1 IVCAQFISQD
11 YSSFGI
17 TPIFSFKRIP
27 WNMVYEIED
36 PQDEPN
42 TNEESGEEYTFY
54 TPFKF
59 EPDPRGLGN
68 YLFNKMKKHRH
79 HIAQYIADTD
89 EEQTY
94 GELLLRCVRTACHL
108 STRNLTK
115 DDVIVLCSNNHKESI
130 VPFIASLFLN
140 VPVASMDPTLSLM
153 ESVYLVKDVKPK
165 IIFVVPEG
173 LELMET
179 SVKQAG
185 LDTEIVVYGSSD
197 TNTEFSSF
205 LEPHENEEKFA
216 PTEVD
221 SLKDT
226 AVIMFSSGTTGLPKG
241 IILNHLGLLG
251 QALCLPV
258 CGGIGTIYLSYS
270 TLYWISAVVY
280 QLAAII
286 IGGAKVTVQK
296 MDPHETWKLIDKYKV
311 TTLFGAPSLAA
322 ALLKVGRPEGLDT
335 SNLWSFIIGGGYIPK
350 PLLLELRDLLPGTF
364 VYNAYGQTEVSG
376 VLTTFKTANVKDTLY
391 LHSKPTSV
399 GLIIPGLKAKVVDL
413 YTGKNC
419 GPNEEGELRIK
430 SEFLMSGYLNQDT
443 SDSFDSEGWM
453 KTGDIVTYD
462 EDGCFYI
469 KDRIKEMIKYKG
481 WHIAPAMLE
490 QVIMTHPLV
499 AQVVIIG
506 IPHDADGDHPMAVIV
521 PKEPLTVSINEEDI
535 INFVEERVT
544 DTMRL
549 RAGVKFVSSIPMTP
563 SGKIR
568 RRDVKKMVLDG
579 DL

>member
-1 IVCAQFISQD
+1 MIYQA
-11 YSSFGI
+11 
-17 TPIFSFKRIP
+17 
-27 WNMVYEIED
+27 ED
-36 PQDEPN
+36 AKPEHN
-42 TNEESGEEYTFY
+42 NNEESGEEYTFY

-59 EPDPRGLGN
+59 DADPRGLGN
-68 YLFNKMKKHRH
+68 FLFNKMKKYRH
-79 HIAQYIADTD
+79 CIAQYIHDTD
-89 EEQTY
+89 QEDTY

-115 DDVIVLCSNNHKESI
+115 DDVVLLCSYNHKESS
-130 VPFIASLFLN
+130 VPFISSLFIN
-140 VPVASMDPTLSLM
+140 VPVAYLDPRLSLM
-153 ESVYLVKDVKPK
+153 ESLHLLKDVKPK
-165 IIFVVPEG
+165 IIFVDPEG

-185 LDTEIVVYGSSD
+185 LDTELVVYGSSD
-197 TNTEFSSF
+197 IHTEFSSF
-205 LEPHENEEKFA
+205 IKPHENEKKFV

-241 IILNHLGLLG
+241 IILNHLGLMG
-251 QALCLPV
+251 QVSILKGYV
-258 CGGIGTIYLSYS
+258 ETGMIYLTYA
-270 TLYWISAVVY
+270 TLFWISAVIY
-280 QLAAII
+280 QLIAII
-286 IGGAKVTVQK
+286 TGGAKLTVQK
-296 MDPHETWKLIDKYKV
+296 FDPHQTWCLIDKYKV
-311 TTLFGAPSLAA
+311 TSIFVAPILAA
-322 ALLKVGRPEGLDT
+322 ALLKVGRPDGLDT
-335 SNLWSFIIGGGYIPK
+335 SSLWNFVISGDYFPK
-350 PLLLELRDLLPGTF
+350 SLLLELRNLLPGTF
-364 VYNAYGQTEVSG
+364 VFNAYGQTEVSG
-376 VLTTFKTANVKDTLY
+376 ILTVFKSSSDKEALY

-399 GLIIPGLKAKVVDL
+399 GLIIAGIKAKVVDV
-413 YTGKNC
+413 YTGAIC

-430 SEFLMSGYLNQDT
+430 SDFLMSGYHNHDT
-443 SDSFDSEGWM
+443 SDSFDSDGWM
-453 KTGDIVTYD
+453 KTGDIVNYD

-481 WHIAPAMLE
+481 FQIAPAMLE
-490 QVIMTHPLV
+490 QLIMTHSSV

-521 PKEPLTVSINEEDI
+521 PKESSTASLTEEDI
-535 INFVEERVT
+535 IKFVDERVS

>member
-1 IVCAQFISQD
+1 M
-11 YSSFGI
+11 
-17 TPIFSFKRIP
+17 
-27 WNMVYEIED
+27 NMVYETED
-36 PQDEPN
+36 PLAEPDK
-42 TNEESGEEYTFY
+42 NEESGEEYTFY

-68 YLFNKMKKHRH
+68 YLFNRMKKHRH

-94 GELLLRCVRTACHL
+94 AELLQRCVRTACHL
-108 STRNLTK
+108 STRSLTK
-115 DDVIVLCSNNHKESI
+115 DDVVVLCSYNHKESS

-153 ESVYLVKDVKPK
+153 ESAYLLKDVRPK

-197 TNTEFSSF
+197 THTEFSSF

-216 PTEVD
+216 PTEAD

-251 QALCLPV
+251 QALLLPI
-258 CGGIGTIYLSYS
+258 CGSIGTIYLTYS
-270 TLYWISAVVY
+270 TLYWISAVLY
-280 QLAAII
+280 QLAGII

-311 TTLFGAPSLAA
+311 VDVFTGA
-322 ALLKVGRPEGLDT
+322 
-335 SNLWSFIIGGGYIPK
+335 I
-350 PLLLELRDLLPGTF
+350 
-364 VYNAYGQTEVSG
+364 
-376 VLTTFKTANVKDTLY
+376 
-391 LHSKPTSV
+391 
-399 GLIIPGLKAKVVDL
+399 
-413 YTGKNC
+413 C

-430 SEFLMSGYLNQDT
+430 SEFLMSGYHNHDT

-481 WHIAPAMLE
+481 FQIAPAMLE
-490 QVIMTHPLV
+490 QLIMTHSSV

-521 PKEPLTVSINEEDI
+521 PKESSTASINEEDI
-535 INFVEERVT
+535 IKFVDERVS

-579 DL
+579 NL

>member
-1 IVCAQFISQD
+1 M
-11 YSSFGI
+11 
-17 TPIFSFKRIP
+17 
-27 WNMVYEIED
+27 NMVYETED
-36 PQDEPN
+36 PLAEPDK
-42 TNEESGEEYTFY
+42 NEESGEEYTFY

-68 YLFNKMKKHRH
+68 YLFNRMKKHRH

-94 GELLLRCVRTACHL
+94 AELLQRCVRTACHL
-108 STRNLTK
+108 STRSLTK
-115 DDVIVLCSNNHKESI
+115 DDVVVLCSYNHKESS

-153 ESVYLVKDVKPK
+153 ESAYLLKDVRPK

-197 TNTEFSSF
+197 THTEFSSF

-216 PTEVD
+216 PTEAD

-251 QALCLPV
+251 QALLLPI
-258 CGGIGTIYLSYS
+258 CGSIGTIYLTYS
-270 TLYWISAVVY
+270 TLYWISAVLY
-280 QLAAII
+280 QLAGII

-311 TTLFGAPSLAA
+311 TSLFGAPSLAA
-322 ALLKVGRPEGLDT
+322 ALLKVGRPDGLDT
-335 SNLWSFIIGGGYIPK
+335 SSLWSFIVGGGYFPK

-376 VLTTFKTANVKDTLY
+376 VSTTFKTANVKDTLY

-399 GLIIPGLKAKVVDL
+399 GMVIPGIKAKVVDVF
-413 YTGKNC
+413 TGAIC

-430 SEFLMSGYLNQDT
+430 SEFLMSGYHNHDT

-481 WHIAPAMLE
+481 FQIAPAMLE
-490 QVIMTHPLV
+490 QLIMTHSSV

-521 PKEPLTVSINEEDI
+521 PKESSTASINEEDI
-535 INFVEERVT
+535 IKFVDERVS

-579 DL
+579 NL